1 MTAGAETPGFNAW
14 LLERTGMTGAEMC
27 AMLLRCGS
35 TPRAAEQVMDDTYRH
50 YRLYV
55 DGLGLDF
62 LPWLEHRTGMKQEA
76 LAELALAAG
85 TAAEY
90 AAMMDWYRNRYVM
103 ETENPFFAGEEPPGM
118 EKNNGT

>member
-1 MTAGAETPGFNAW
+1 MDAAG
-14 LLERTGMTGAEMC
+14 MH

-35 TPRAAEQVMDDTYRH
+35 TPEAAEQVVNDTYKH
-50 YRLYV
+50 YRLYAG
-55 DGLGLDF
+55 GLGLDF
-62 LPWLEHRTGMKQEA
+62 LPWLERRTGMDMDA
-76 LAELALAAG
+76 LAALALAAG

-118 EKNNGT
+118 EKKDNGT